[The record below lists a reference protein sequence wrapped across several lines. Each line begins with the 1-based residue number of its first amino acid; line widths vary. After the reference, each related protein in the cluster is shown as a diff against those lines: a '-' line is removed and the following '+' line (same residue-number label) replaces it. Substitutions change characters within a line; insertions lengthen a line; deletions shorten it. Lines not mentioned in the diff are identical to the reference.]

1 MKKILI
7 ALLVFILAVSS
18 AACSKTPKRTDEFLD
33 NFETVTDKDTP
44 SWEFDRADY
53 DLTWF
58 IDAPWMVWPT
68 YGADLVSRTIYEKT
82 GCKIQFSVAGDYLSS
97 ELSTMLSSEQ
107 LPDVLTIQAASIY
120 ANQLPDQDYVW
131 SLDTLMDR
139 FAPSITD
146 RYRVQQK
153 DVYDWFKQDGALYGI
168 PNLSYSDYYIGDD
181 KLMPNGA
188 ILVRRDWYEE
198 VREQTGEDMT
208 TKESFLA
215 GVKYITDKY
224 SNAIGVQLDPF
235 NATGNL
241 SVTWLSQYFAVPFEK
256 EDGSYN
262 YQLADKGYE
271 EVISFLNTLA
281 VNRYINE
288 ANFTANTDSVTRN
301 ISLGNVFVSMTT
313 PQNYNN
319 AFINCYQ
326 NGIRYVPLVLKND
339 AGDAPVLQDLRGKG
353 YMLSFITKSCDRPDK
368 VIKLFDYLT
377 SEEGQLLINFGVE
390 GDTFTWDEDKEH
402 VVWTEKYIEDYE
414 NENTTQ
420 YGFGMCNVLLN
431 QSFYDKVK
439 PEGTACKKESAMY
452 IEDLKAPLSP
462 YSYDYTASF
471 LLPDT
476 SAANYFDFV
485 EQQDRVNRIW
495 GRFLPQMIS
504 AASNADALK
513 ILASTLDS
521 MRQNGLDFVISFMAE
536 GYERA
541 KATAGMEYG
550 WPCHRENYRAPQ
562 TGPNGDFSYC
572 QYDI

>member
-1 MKKILI
+1 MQIRCRPSSGSWLPRSGIHTVRSSPPGRCFLQKN
-7 ALLVFILAVSS
+7 LL
-18 AACSKTPKRTDEFLD
+18 
-33 NFETVTDKDTP
+33 
-44 SWEFDRADY
+44 
-53 DLTWF
+53 
-58 IDAPWMVWPT
+58 
-68 YGADLVSRTIYEKT
+68 
-82 GCKIQFSVAGDYLSS
+82 QH
-97 ELSTMLSSEQ
+97 
-107 LPDVLTIQAASIY
+107 
-120 ANQLPDQDYVW
+120 
-131 SLDTLMDR
+131 
-139 FAPSITD
+139 
-146 RYRVQQK
+146 RVQQK

-439 PEGTACKKESAMY
+439 PEGAACKKESAMY

-521 MRQNGLDFVISFMAE
+521 MRQNGLDFVISFMAD

>member
-1 MKKILI
+1 M
-7 ALLVFILAVSS
+7 
-18 AACSKTPKRTDEFLD
+18 
-33 NFETVTDKDTP
+33 
-44 SWEFDRADY
+44 
-53 DLTWF
+53 
-58 IDAPWMVWPT
+58 
-68 YGADLVSRTIYEKT
+68 
-82 GCKIQFSVAGDYLSS
+82 
-97 ELSTMLSSEQ
+97 
-107 LPDVLTIQAASIY
+107 
-120 ANQLPDQDYVW
+120 
-131 SLDTLMDR
+131 
-139 FAPSITD
+139 TD

-439 PEGTACKKESAMY
+439 PEGAACKKESAMY

-485 EQQDRVNRIW
+485 EQQDRVNRHLGKISPADDL
-495 GRFLPQMIS
+495 GGKQRRCAENPGFHAGLHAAERTGLRDLVHGGRIRARQGDRRHGIRLALSPGKLPGAANGAERRFLILPIRHLTRS
-504 AASNADALK
+504 ALWKKNTS
-513 ILASTLDS
+513 
-521 MRQNGLDFVISFMAE
+521 
-536 GYERA
+536 
-541 KATAGMEYG
+541 
-550 WPCHRENYRAPQ
+550 
-562 TGPNGDFSYC
+562 
-572 QYDI
+572 

>member
-1 MKKILI
+1 
-7 ALLVFILAVSS
+7 
-18 AACSKTPKRTDEFLD
+18 
-33 NFETVTDKDTP
+33 
-44 SWEFDRADY
+44 
-53 DLTWF
+53 
-58 IDAPWMVWPT
+58 
-68 YGADLVSRTIYEKT
+68 
-82 GCKIQFSVAGDYLSS
+82 
-97 ELSTMLSSEQ
+97 
-107 LPDVLTIQAASIY
+107 
-120 ANQLPDQDYVW
+120 
-131 SLDTLMDR
+131 
-139 FAPSITD
+139 
-146 RYRVQQK
+146 
-153 DVYDWFKQDGALYGI
+153 
-168 PNLSYSDYYIGDD
+168 
-181 KLMPNGA
+181 
-188 ILVRRDWYEE
+188 
-198 VREQTGEDMT
+198 
-208 TKESFLA
+208 
-215 GVKYITDKY
+215 
-224 SNAIGVQLDPF
+224 
-235 NATGNL
+235 
-241 SVTWLSQYFAVPFEK
+241 
-256 EDGSYN
+256 
-262 YQLADKGYE
+262 
-271 EVISFLNTLA
+271 
-281 VNRYINE
+281 
-288 ANFTANTDSVTRN
+288 
-301 ISLGNVFVSMTT
+301 
-313 PQNYNN
+313 
-319 AFINCYQ
+319 
-326 NGIRYVPLVLKND
+326 
-339 AGDAPVLQDLRGKG
+339 
-353 YMLSFITKSCDRPDK
+353 MLSFITKSCDRPDK

-439 PEGTACKKESAMY
+439 PEGAACKKESAMY

-521 MRQNGLDFVISFMAE
+521 MRQNGLDFVISFMAD